1 VADLDDDA
9 HPARFLQV
17 RAFHDETITDMGF
30 HDILRSFAGTF
41 TIGLR
46 HR

>member
-17 RAFHDETITDMGF
+17 RALHDETVTDTGF
-30 HDILRSFAGTF
+30 HGILRFIECTVSP
-41 TIGLR
+41 
-46 HR
+46 